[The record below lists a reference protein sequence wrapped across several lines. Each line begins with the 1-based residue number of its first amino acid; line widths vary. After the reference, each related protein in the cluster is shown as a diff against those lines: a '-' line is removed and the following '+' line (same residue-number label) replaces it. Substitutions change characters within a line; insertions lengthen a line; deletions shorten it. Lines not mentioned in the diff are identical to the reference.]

1 MALKIID
8 ECIAC
13 DACVEVCP
21 SGAIEGADPIYIIT
35 PSLCTE
41 CVGYIAEATPSCIPV
56 CPVEAIVYDEAHEE
70 TPAQLMEKY
79 ERNNS

>member
-1 MALKIID
+1 MALRIID

-21 SGAIEGADPIYIIT
+21 SGAIEGADPIYSIT

-41 CVGYIAEATPSCIPV
+41 CVGYLEEATPSCIPV
-56 CPVEAIVYDEAHEE
+56 CPVEAIVYDEEHRE
-70 TPAQLMEKY
+70 TPEQLMEKY
-79 ERNNS
+79 RRNNS